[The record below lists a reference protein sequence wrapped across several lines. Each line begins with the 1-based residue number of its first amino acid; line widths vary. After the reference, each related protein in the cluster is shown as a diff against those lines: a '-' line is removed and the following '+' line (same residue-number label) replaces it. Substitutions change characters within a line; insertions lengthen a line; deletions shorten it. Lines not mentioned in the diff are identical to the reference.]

1 MSNNTSLSFI
11 NARNNKFTSLDFTPL
26 TKLRSLYIDG
36 NDFTSVDVSKQT
48 LMTTFWCNDNKIT
61 SLDLS
66 ANTALSTLVCYGNAL
81 STLDVSKN
89 VKLTKIDAHDNGLNS
104 IDLTANT
111 KVTSLNLSDNG
122 RLVQVDTYTDNG
134 GNTVYYIPTSD
145 IEARVGDGFAKASV
159 VADSWTGAQI
169 STVNGVEALVFE
181 ADTATYNY
189 TTGYTGTRDAVKTAT
204 FYLTYNK
211 VISGVDEISS
221 ADDFVAYGAKGCINV
236 ASAGDVKV
244 DVYDL
249 RGVKVYAGSD
259 SSISVPAGIYLVKAA
274 RRVAKVVVY

>member
-1 MSNNTSLSFI
+1 M
-11 NARNNKFTSLDFTPL
+11 
-26 TKLRSLYIDG
+26 
-36 NDFTSVDVSKQT
+36 
-48 LMTTFWCNDNKIT
+48 
-61 SLDLS
+61 
-66 ANTALSTLVCYGNAL
+66 
-81 STLDVSKN
+81 
-89 VKLTKIDAHDNGLNS
+89 KLTKIDAHDNGLNS
-104 IDLTANT
+104 IDLAANT
-111 KVTSLNLSDNG
+111 KVTNLNLSGNG
-122 RLVQVDTYTDNG
+122 RRVQVDNYTDNG

-145 IEARVGDGFAKASV
+145 LEARVGDGFAKASV

-211 VISGVDEISS
+211 VISGVDEISGTDGF
-221 ADDFVAYGAKGCINV
+221 AAYGAKGCINV
-236 ASAGDVKV
+236 AGDVNV

-249 RGVKVYAGSD
+249 RGVKVYAGTD
-259 SSISVPAGIYLVKAA
+259 RSISVPAGIYLVKAA